1 MTRSGLPRLLHPSRP
16 LSATAQVGRC
26 SRGELGQVT
35 HPWSHRLSQSN
46 SSRTCSVY
54 KSLGGAPYTQLIF
67 LEFQGDH
74 TKLHNRDSRLR
85 ETLQL
90 GVQSAL
96 CTPSLLKP
104 PPSRPPSNA
113 SWGSRAPCVT
123 LGAPHWSHFARA
135 ELPSSSGT
143 SAWRYHAFPTPG
155 SALSLPHPS
164 PGCPLTFGFA
174 PLGCICLCFS
184 S

>member
-1 MTRSGLPRLLHPSRP
+1 MTKSGLPRPLHPPRP
-16 LSATAQVGRC
+16 LSAPAQVGRC
-26 SRGELGQVT
+26 NRGELGQVS

-67 LEFQGDH
+67 LEFQGGH

-85 ETLQL
+85 ATLQL
-90 GVQSAL
+90 GVQSVL
-96 CTPSLLKP
+96 CTPSLLKH
-104 PPSRPPSNA
+104 PPSRPPSSA
-113 SWGSRAPCVT
+113 SWDSRIPCDA
-123 LGAPHWSHFARA
+123 LGFLHRSHPARA
-135 ELPSSSGT
+135 EFPSSRGT
-143 SAWRYHAFPTPG
+143 SAWRFHASPTPG

-164 PGCPLTFGFA
+164 LGCPLTSGFA